1 MPPKLKAFARRF
13 SLEFLK
19 LHREVLGII
28 IAFSIV
34 IFGYLA
40 LMAPTSDAVELQPFM
55 SFVMGVLMPLLLSL
69 VGNFILFK
77 EVENGSIDFIR
88 TRQSMERLWLYRIV
102 GFLLLSALANI
113 MIVSISNLIY
123 GPILPPIMMFTLF
136 VPTLFFSGLMGVAT
150 GITKNAYVGAGVGI
164 TSWLYFY
171 LHSETMTTR
180 LTFNDIVYYPFLEW
194 MIYRDR
200 PYMIDSLLP
209 NRLVISAISVLL
221 LILCYWLYKKNLR
234 YVTSAR

>member
-1 MPPKLKAFARRF
+1 M
-13 SLEFLK
+13 
-19 LHREVLGII
+19 LHQEVLGII

-69 VGNFILFK
+69 AGNFIVLK

-88 TRQSMERLWLYRIV
+88 TRQSMERIWFYRIV
-102 GFLLLSALANI
+102 GFLLLSALADI
-113 MIVSISNLIY
+113 MLVSISNLIFE
-123 GPILPPIMMFTLF
+123 PILPPVMMFTLF
-136 VPTLFFSGLMGVAT
+136 VPTLLFSGLMGVAT

-164 TSWLYFY
+164 ASWLYFY
-171 LHSETMTTR
+171 LHSETMSTM
-180 LTFNDIVYYPFLEW
+180 LIFNDIVYYPFLEW

-200 PYMIDSLLP
+200 PYMIISLIP

-221 LILCYWLYKKNLR
+221 LVLCYWLYKKNLW
-234 YVTSAR
+234 YVTSVR

>member
-1 MPPKLKAFARRF
+1 M
-13 SLEFLK
+13 
-19 LHREVLGII
+19 
-28 IAFSIV
+28 
-34 IFGYLA
+34 
-40 LMAPTSDAVELQPFM
+40 
-55 SFVMGVLMPLLLSL
+55 
-69 VGNFILFK
+69 
-77 EVENGSIDFIR
+77 NGSIDFIR

-113 MIVSISNLIY
+113 MIVSIANLIY

-136 VPTLFFSGLMGVAT
+136 VPTLFFSGLIGVAT

-180 LTFNDIVYYPFLEW
+180 LTINDIVYYPFLEW

-200 PYMIDSLLP
+200 PYMINSLIP

-221 LILCYWLYKKNLR
+221 LVLCYWLYKKNLR

>member
-13 SLEFLK
+13 SLEFLM
-19 LHREVLGII
+19 LHQEVLGII

-69 VGNFILFK
+69 AGNFIVLK

-88 TRQSMERLWLYRIV
+88 TRQSMERIWFYRIV
-102 GFLLLSALANI
+102 GFLLLSALADI
-113 MIVSISNLIY
+113 MLVSISNLIFE
-123 GPILPPIMMFTLF
+123 PILPPVMMFTLF
-136 VPTLFFSGLMGVAT
+136 VPTLLFSGLMGVAT

-164 TSWLYFY
+164 ASWLYFY
-171 LHSETMTTR
+171 LHSETMSTM
-180 LTFNDIVYYPFLEW
+180 LIFNDIVYYPFLEW

-200 PYMIDSLLP
+200 PYMIISLIP

-221 LILCYWLYKKNLR
+221 LVLCYWLYKKNLW
-234 YVTSAR
+234 YVTSVR